1 MPLRATQISMANIIS
16 LLVATGAFFGL
27 GVFGFEFVVLMT
39 AVAVASHVPLITF
52 LTFKA
57 HNAPAPAPLASVADS
72 NDFNNFMDILDRMQK
87 PDDNVAMTE
96 ASASPFPPSK
106 LPDSVIE
113 NDEMSEGQKKS
124 KKKTE
129 LVTVL
134 NMINE
139 GQEN

>member
-1 MPLRATQISMANIIS
+1 MANMLS

-57 HNAPAPAPLASVADS
+57 HNSPAPAPTLGSVADS
-72 NDFNNFMDILDRMQK
+72 NDFNNFMEILDRMQK

-96 ASASPFPPSK
+96 ASASPFPVSNH
-106 LPDSVIE
+106 LTNQDSVIE
-113 NDEMSEGQKKS
+113 NDEVVEDQKKS

>member
-1 MPLRATQISMANIIS
+1 MANMIS

-57 HNAPAPAPLASVADS
+57 HNSPAPAPLASVADS

-106 LPDSVIE
+106 LPDNVIE
-113 NDEMSEGQKKS
+113 NDEMSEDQKKA

>member
-1 MPLRATQISMANIIS
+1 MANMLS

-57 HNAPAPAPLASVADS
+57 HNSPAPAPTLGSVADS
-72 NDFNNFMDILDRMQK
+72 NDFNNFMEILDRMQK

-96 ASASPFPPSK
+96 ASASPFPVSNH
-106 LPDSVIE
+106 LTNQDSVIE
-113 NDEMSEGQKKS
+113 NDEVVEDQKKS
-124 KKKTE
+124 KKKAE